1 MSLPVFSIRYSLFM
15 QLFMAQNYQAKNLGP
30 KTAKGDFLTE
40 FSWKLCFK
48 KYETF
53 KSNINI
59 SYLCFLQRWFK
70 LYRYSSGI
78 LPQNYLT
85 NSFAPE
91 NGCSWFI
98 PCFPFGEF
106 DYFHGAFAVSF
117 RESYCFHHL
126 SLPQVLPPPW
136 RTSQRSKCPSSA
148 RAGKAEGV
156 APKKIPLNGKGHWNS
171 LKWPGKKNSL
181 KLTVILFTRLKKW

>member
-1 MSLPVFSIRYSLFM
+1 M
-15 QLFMAQNYQAKNLGP
+15 QLFMAQNYQAKNLAP
-30 KTAKGDFLTE
+30 KTAKGDFLTK

-98 PCFPFGEF
+98 PSFPFGEF
-106 DYFHGAFAVSF
+106 DYFHGAFAVSS
-117 RESYCFHHL
+117 RESCSFHHL
-126 SLPQVLPPPW
+126 YLPQVLRLHGAHPNAPNVHQARELGRQKVWPP
-136 RTSQRSKCPSSA
+136 
-148 RAGKAEGV
+148 
-156 APKKIPLNGKGHWNS
+156 
-171 LKWPGKKNSL
+171 KNS
-181 KLTVILFTRLKKW
+181 T